1 MRHLLKLSVFAVV
14 SLIAVIASPT
24 AIAQD
29 ATPTVGSAPS
39 GTPFGEGAGE
49 GHLRP

>member
-1 MRHLLKLSVFAVV
+1 MHHMLKRMVFAVL
-14 SLIAVIASPT
+14 SLIASFT

-29 ATPTVGSAPS
+29 AIPAVGSAPS
-39 GTPFGEGAGE
+39 GTPFGERAGK